1 VAIRDFLKKRAR
13 YLWLVT
19 QNNIAEGVNFTSIT
33 VLASIDPE
41 LLENLIDM
49 ETIVAE
55 SVGDCTDKAL
65 WNI

>member
-1 VAIRDFLKKRAR
+1 VAIRDFLRKRAR

-19 QNNIAEGVNFTSIT
+19 QNNIAEGVNFTPIT

-41 LLENLIDM
+41 LLENLNDM
-49 ETIVAE
+49 EKIVAE